1 MAHVVIGLSGGV
13 DSSVAAYLLKRQ
25 GHEVTGLFMINW
37 HDTTGTLEGDCPWHD
52 DRVFAEL
59 VAKKLDI
66 ALHIVDL
73 SADYRT
79 RVVDYM
85 FSEYEKGRTPNPD
98 VLCNREIKFDVFL
111 REALKLGADFVATG
125 HYCRKAEERLP
136 DGRTVYKLLAG
147 ADPNKDQSYFLCQLS
162 QEQLR
167 YAMFPVGELLKPE
180 VRRIAA
186 EQGLATAKRKDS
198 QGICFVGKVDLPVFL
213 QQKLASKKG
222 NIHEILPSWPKYG
235 RNACPPGMAAGQPAE
250 NDMASSA
257 AFTGAASGQSAGN
270 GTTFSANFAGD
281 TAIRGQAPDSSA
293 QPTDDTTTFSTQS
306 TADTAAA
313 GQPVSGADP
322 TDGQL
327 AMLAA
332 PWRYTV
338 RDGKKIGEHNG
349 AHFYTIGQRKGLGIG
364 GRRESLFILATDT
377 AQNVVYVG
385 EGDAHPGL
393 WRPALHIAP
402 GEIHWVNPARALSP
416 GQSARF
422 SVRIRY
428 RQPLQEARL
437 FVRGEGAYIL
447 FDTPQRGITP
457 GQFAAWYDGDEL
469 VGSGVISE

>member
-1 MAHVVIGLSGGV
+1 MARVVIGLSGGV
-13 DSSVAAYLLKRQ
+13 DSSVAAYLLKQQ

-66 ALHIVDL
+66 ALHVVDL

-85 FSEYEKGRTPNPD
+85 FSEYGKGRTPNPD

-186 EQGLATAKRKDS
+186 EQGLATARRKDS

-222 NIHEILPSWPKYG
+222 NIHEILPSWPKYRSG
-235 RNACPPGMAAGQPAE
+235 LPAGQPA
-250 NDMASSA
+250 
-257 AFTGAASGQSAGN
+257 QN
-270 GTTFSANFAGD
+270 GTPSPAQAAGD
-281 TAIRGQAPDSSA
+281 AAP
-293 QPTDDTTTFSTQS
+293 
-306 TADTAAA
+306 A
-313 GQPVSGADP
+313 GQPVPEAEP
-322 TDGQL
+322 ADGQL
-327 AMLAA
+327 AALAA

-349 AHFYTIGQRKGLGIG
+349 AHFYTIGQRKGL
-364 GRRESLFILATDT
+364 RESLFILATDT

-402 GEIHWVNPARALSP
+402 GEIHWVNPARVLSP

-428 RQPLQEARL
+428 RQPLQGARL
-437 FVRGEGAYIL
+437 FVRDEGAYL
-447 FDTPQRGITP
+447 VFDTPQRGITP

-469 VGSGVISE
+469 IGSGVIAE